1 MMFIKVLF
9 MHQLK
14 TAD

>member
-1 MMFIKVLF
+1 MFIKVLF